1 MAADEVVQLYHSRRD
16 VPFRVPQYDL
26 KGFQRIHLEPGMSE
40 VLLFTV
46 SPEDFLLINEAG
58 EAVYLPGTL
67 RIFVGGSLPDAR
79 SIALGAAPGL
89 RAEIILE

>member
-1 MAADEVVQLYHSRRD
+1 
-16 VPFRVPQYDL
+16 
-26 KGFQRIHLEPGMSE
+26 MSE